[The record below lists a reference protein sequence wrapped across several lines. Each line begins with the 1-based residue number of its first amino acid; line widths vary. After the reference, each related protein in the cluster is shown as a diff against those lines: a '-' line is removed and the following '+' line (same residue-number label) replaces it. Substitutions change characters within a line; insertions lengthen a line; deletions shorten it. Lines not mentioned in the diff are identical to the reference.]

1 MTPLDTARDYLRLGL
16 AIVPV
21 PAGLKHPIL
30 ENWHLCQFDIAD
42 LDCKGNLAFRL
53 GRCSGNLVDID
64 LDCREA
70 LELADLYLPPTGAE
84 FGRASKPRSHR
95 LYISAGATFEVFHD
109 PLTDKKNTLL
119 ELRADGRDGGAH
131 ITLAPPSIADGERRE
146 WHGET
151 IEPAKVDARALRQR
165 VAWLAVGCLVM
176 RWVSPTAARSPGPD
190 LPRLLWEWDQDL
202 ARPAYRWL
210 SIATPDAPQ
219 RRPRRPSEQD
229 WRDLDLAEIVAAI
242 PNDCGWEGWNNI
254 GLAIYAASRDRGD
267 GFVIF
272 DDFSARSPSYDPHET
287 ASRWRHYEKHPP
299 DRTGIGKLAKL
310 AHQNGWR
317 PRRTGS

>member
-1 MTPLDTARDYLRLGL
+1 MTPLDPARDYQFRGWAL
-16 AIVPV
+16 VPV
-21 PAGLKHPIL
+21 PARSKRPTVKDWP
-30 ENWHLCQFDIAD
+30 NYQFGIAD
-42 LDCKGNLAFRL
+42 LDPEGNVALRL
-53 GRCSGNLVDID
+53 GQRSGNLVDID

-151 IEPAKVDARALRQR
+151 VEPAKVDARALRQR

-176 RWVSPTAARSPGPD
+176 RWGARPLHEALDPICHASCGNGIRTSPDRRTAGSASQLRTRRNAARDARASKIGET
-190 LPRLLWEWDQDL
+190 LIWPRLSPQSPMIAAGRAGTISALPSMPPRATAGMALSSSTTSAQDHRVTTRT
-202 ARPAYRWL
+202 RPLRAGAITRN
-210 SIATPDAPQ
+210 T
-219 RRPRRPSEQD
+219 RR
-229 WRDLDLAEIVAAI
+229 
-242 PNDCGWEGWNNI
+242 I
-254 GLAIYAASRDRGD
+254 GPA
-267 GFVIF
+267 
-272 DDFSARSPSYDPHET
+272 
-287 ASRWRHYEKHPP
+287 
-299 DRTGIGKLAKL
+299 
-310 AHQNGWR
+310 
-317 PRRTGS
+317 